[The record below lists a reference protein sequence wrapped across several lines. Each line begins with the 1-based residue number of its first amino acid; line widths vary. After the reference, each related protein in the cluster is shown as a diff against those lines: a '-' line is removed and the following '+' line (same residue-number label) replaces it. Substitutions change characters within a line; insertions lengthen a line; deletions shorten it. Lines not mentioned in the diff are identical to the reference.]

1 MTMNPEISVIIPSL
15 NEEKYIKYPISGLK
29 NQSFK
34 SFETIV
40 VDGASED
47 RTREI
52 AKKSAKVVIETR
64 KGASAGRN
72 KGASISK
79 GKILVFIDADT
90 KPSRGLLSAYADAFK
105 DKSIVA
111 ATGPIYP
118 LEKANIR
125 IRLGYE
131 AVSVYF
137 VKFTISVG
145 MPSVVGSNFAV
156 RADAFR
162 KVKGFDENLLTY
174 EDWDLSNKLKKLGKI
189 VYIDDAVVKTSVRR
203 VAAWGVS
210 GYFIYHVI
218 NMFMYN
224 FLKRARKNYKT
235 IR

>member
-1 MTMNPEISVIIPSL
+1 MNPEISVIIPAL
-15 NEEKYIKYPISGLK
+15 NEEKYIKYPISGLEH
-29 NQSFK
+29 QSFK
-34 SFETIV
+34 GGFETIV
-40 VDGASED
+40 VDGGSED
-47 RTREI
+47 KTRDI
-52 AKKSAKVVIETR
+52 AQKSAKVVVDLR
-64 KGASAGRN
+64 KGAGAGRN

-90 KPSRGLLSAYADAFK
+90 KPTSDLLSAYANAFK
-105 DKSIVA
+105 DKEIVA

-118 LEKANIR
+118 LEKANLR
-125 IRLGYE
+125 IRLGYKF
-131 AVSVYF
+131 VSVYF
-137 VKFTISVG
+137 VKFTIKIG

-162 KVKGFDENLLTY
+162 KIKGFDESLLTY

-189 VYIDDAVVKTSVRR
+189 TYVNRAVVKTSVRR
-203 VAAWGVS
+203 VAAWGIS

-224 FLKRARKNYKT
+224 FFKKARKNYQT